1 MEFGEASGLAVSAD
15 YDKRIAD
22 QRYYDQQFKRARAE
36 NMAELKA
43 FEDDLDYMNASNS
56 FDHELIKGEA
66 NKTIR
71 EIGEVIRNNQDWRYN
86 PDVRRIINEKKKYL
100 KSNQNVIRGMA
111 SDAEYKE
118 YLKDMKEVAKN
129 PALHDTESYDNVGK
143 EWENYNL
150 YGNQLGKEAA
160 QKEGFKAFVYKKPAD
175 FINLSEEGLTIGGKI
190 QKRDI
195 IELGNGGF
203 KEDVSD
209 NT

>member
-111 SDAEYKE
+111 SDSEYKE
-118 YLKDMKEVAKN
+118 YLKDMKEVSKN
-129 PALHDTESYDNVGK
+129 PAFHDFEQRAGPPAAPSVARGGLRAHPAAGGGQRLHRCRCG
-143 EWENYNL
+143 
-150 YGNQLGKEAA
+150 G
-160 QKEGFKAFVYKKPAD
+160 PAGAWPRAD
-175 FINLSEEGLTIGGKI
+175 GPP
-190 QKRDI
+190 
-195 IELGNGGF
+195 
-203 KEDVSD
+203 
-209 NT
+209 